1 MKTHRYYNIH
11 NLLFIRSERV
21 LPELGYFQTDH
32 VTPQIDIDVRIVG
45 NPKRFET
52 LESICYQELLGKAGF
67 HIVINRE
74 ESVTNIFASVLIGLS
89 PHVLYTNVVE
99 PLIRWTLVRKGYA
112 LMHGACLAWGDKA
125 LFITAQTD
133 TGKTTTILHTLRNNL
148 GDCEF
153 LSDDMTILSSDG
165 AVMSYPKPLTISQH
179 TVQAVGGAPLSVKE
193 KLFLKIQSRLHSKG
207 GRKVGMWLSDKK
219 TPAATLNALVQM
231 VIPPPKF
238 MVHKL
243 VTGTRYQEHAK
254 LSYIVLIERGA
265 DFEGVLPDTG
275 KVDLMLA
282 NADDAYGFPP
292 YPALAD
298 QLSSW
303 QGKDLHEAEKDI
315 VTSAVQSLPG
325 IHLKSSSYD
334 WYKRLPK
341 LLQTSQAYLP
351 VTSNNL
357 SASPLG
363 AGND

>member
-1 MKTHRYYNIH
+1 MKTHRYYDIH
-11 NLLFIRSERV
+11 GLLFIRSERA
-21 LPELGYFQTDH
+21 LPELSYFLTDQ

-45 NPKRFET
+45 NPKRHET
-52 LESICYQELLGKAGF
+52 LESICYKELLGKAGF
-67 HIVINRE
+67 QIVINRE
-74 ESVTNIFASVLIGLS
+74 QSVTNVFASVLIGLS

-112 LMHGACLAWGDKA
+112 LMHGACLAWGEHA

-148 GDCEF
+148 HDCEF
-153 LSDDMTILSSDG
+153 LSDDMTILSRDG

-179 TVQAVGGAPLSVKE
+179 TVQAVGGAPLSLRE

-207 GRKVGMWLSDKK
+207 GRKVGMWLSDKH

-243 VTGTRYQEHAK
+243 VTGTRYQHHAK
-254 LSYIVLIERGA
+254 LSHIVLIERGA
-265 DFEGVLPDTG
+265 EFEGALPEAN
-275 KVDLMLA
+275 KVNLMLA

-303 QGKDLHEAEKDI
+303 GGKDLHEAEKAI
-315 VTSAVQSLPG
+315 VTSAVQELPG
-325 IHLKSSSYD
+325 VHLKSSSYD

-341 LLQTSQAYLP
+341 LVGSQERHLQPTPQQRTTSL
-351 VTSNNL
+351 
-357 SASPLG
+357 LG

>member
-1 MKTHRYYNIH
+1 MKNYRYYNIH
-11 NLLFIRSERV
+11 NLLHIRSERR
-21 LPELGYFQTDH
+21 LPELGYFQTDK
-32 VTPQIDIDVRIVG
+32 VPTSIDIDVQIVRD
-45 NPKRFET
+45 PQRYQT
-52 LESICYQELLGKAGF
+52 LDSICYQELLGNLGF
-67 HIVINRE
+67 RIVINRE
-74 ESVTNIFASVLIGLS
+74 DSMTKVFASVLIGMS

-112 LMHGACLAWGDKA
+112 LMHGACIAWGEQA

-133 TGKTTTILHTLRNNL
+133 TGKTTTILHTLRNNVNE
-148 GDCEF
+148 CEF
-153 LSDDMTILSSDG
+153 LSDDMTILSRDG
-165 AVMSYPKPLTISQH
+165 HVMNYPKPLTISQH
-179 TVQAVGGAPLSVKE
+179 TVQAVGGAPLSIQQ

-243 VTGTRYQEHAK
+243 VVGTRYQQHAT
-254 LSYIVLIERGA
+254 LSHIVLIERGP
-265 DFEGVLPDTG
+265 DFEGPLSDNA
-275 KVDLMLA
+275 KVDLLLA

-303 QGKDLHEAEKDI
+303 QGNDLHEVERAI
-315 VTSAVQSLPG
+315 VSSAIQTLPG
-325 IHLKSSSYD
+325 VHLKSSSYD

-341 LLQTSQAYLP
+341 LIGAPQNYLP
-351 VTSNNL
+351 VDHKQPSTM
-357 SASPLG
+357 PLG
-363 AGND
+363 VGND